1 MISRSSK
8 AHLFHIYSILCD
20 FLALKLT
27 ARSIIPT
34 ATPGSSRISSTDFNQ
49 VVDAKD
55 GIKLG
60 LVGSSDDV
68 LGSKRLD
75 RNEAVLASDIARQV
89 LGVIAVEMGLR

>member
-1 MISRSSK
+1 MS
-8 AHLFHIYSILCD
+8 
-20 FLALKLT
+20 
-27 ARSIIPT
+27 
-34 ATPGSSRISSTDFNQ
+34 TPGSSRISSTDFSQ

-55 GIKLG
+55 GINLG